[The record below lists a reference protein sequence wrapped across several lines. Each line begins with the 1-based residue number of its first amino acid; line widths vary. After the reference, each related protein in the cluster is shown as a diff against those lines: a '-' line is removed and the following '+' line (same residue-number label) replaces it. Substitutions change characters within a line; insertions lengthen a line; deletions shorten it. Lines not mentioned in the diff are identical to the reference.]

1 MEADPANFQ
10 VVLPT
15 NKKLKGLS
23 DETAPSAQ
31 FVVGYRN
38 VIVEKDGMVSWGL
51 SKSHLHC
58 GRAFAFAIS

>member
-1 MEADPANFQ
+1 MEADPANYQ

-23 DETAPSAQ
+23 SEAAPSAQ
-31 FVVGYRN
+31 FLVGYRN
-38 VIVEKDGMVSWGL
+38 VFVEKDGTVSWGL

-58 GRAFAFAIS
+58 GRAFVFAIS